1 MIKSESITELAK
13 ALSAAQ
19 AEMPAV
25 TMDSVNPYYK
35 SKYASLGAV
44 IRDSRPALVKHGL
57 SLSQFPVSASGQIGI
72 ETILMHISGQWVS
85 DTVLITCNPDTKNP
99 AQEAGIIIS
108 YLRRYGW
115 SAVLGLYTEEDTD
128 GNEVTSSP
136 KQTHPVNWS
145 AVQMTAAMGTKAFSN
160 EYDAAGAL
168 KYSLEVKPGVTG
180 ALGIVFWSTAY
191 RKHRDLGLTPEKA
204 AVEADWEYVQEKER
218 KAKEAKE
225 EGAK

>member
-44 IRDSRPALVKHGL
+44 IRDSRPVLVKYGL
-57 SLSQFPVSASGQIGI
+57 SLSQIPVSTPGQIGI
-72 ETILMHISGQWVS
+72 ETILMHTSGEWVS
-85 DTVLITCNPDTKNP
+85 NTVLITCNPDAKNP

-128 GNEVTSSP
+128 GNEVTAPP
-136 KQTHPVNWS
+136 KQVKLPSWTAPQV
-145 AVQMTAAMGTKAFSN
+145 TAAMETKKFSN
-160 EYDAAGAL
+160 EFDALGAM
-168 KYSLEVKPGVTG
+168 KHSLELKPGVTG
-180 ALGIVFWSTAY
+180 VAGVAFWSIAY

-218 KAKEAKE
+218 KTKE